1 MTGVR
6 IVLGSMGV
14 YLVILGLEME
24 TFELELDRREEP
36 DVLELERLLDP
47 DELDLE
53 RRFVAASDNSIIT
66 TTINDRNSTVVI
78 RIVLAPSHGF
88 GSVLRNQPREIC
100 VKCDTFS
107 LLICRLK
114 AND

>member
-1 MTGVR
+1 MTGER

-24 TFELELDRREEP
+24 PFELELDRREEP

-66 TTINDRNSTVVI
+66 TTVKNRNSTVVI

-88 GSVLRNQPREIC
+88 GSVLMNKSRENC
-100 VKCDTFS
+100 AKCDRFR
-107 LLICRLK
+107 LLICRIK

>member
-1 MTGVR
+1 M
-6 IVLGSMGV
+6 GSMGV

-24 TFELELDRREEP
+24 PFELELDRREEP

-66 TTINDRNSTVVI
+66 TTVNDRNSTVVI
-78 RIVLAPSHGF
+78 RIVPACSLSRLQF
-88 GSVLRNQPREIC
+88 C
-100 VKCDTFS
+100 VDESIKRKLCQMRQIQVTYMPH
-107 LLICRLK
+107 
-114 AND
+114 

>member
-24 TFELELDRREEP
+24 PFELELDRREEP
-36 DVLELERLLDP
+36 DVLELERLL
-47 DELDLE
+47 ELDLE

-66 TTINDRNSTVVI
+66 ITINDRNSTVVI

-88 GSVLRNQPREIC
+88 GSVLMNQPREIC

-107 LLICRLK
+107 LLICRIK

>member
-1 MTGVR
+1 MTGER

-24 TFELELDRREEP
+24 PFELELDRREEP

-66 TTINDRNSTVVI
+66 TTVKDRNSTVVI

-88 GSVLRNQPREIC
+88 GSMLMNKSRENC
-100 VKCDTFS
+100 AKCGRFR
-107 LLICRLK
+107 LLICRIK